1 MNQQIKN
8 LKLAER
14 GAIVSITAYIIL
26 SGIKLAAGHIFH
38 SDALTADAFN
48 NISDIIGNIAVLIGL
63 RMAQKPADTDHK
75 FGHWKMEDLASLI
88 TSFIMFVVGF
98 QVLYSTFIKI
108 ISNQTV
114 EIDMTG
120 AVVGVFSALVMIG
133 VYLYNKSLA
142 RRVHSKALEAT
153 AKDNLSD
160 AVTSI
165 GTSVAIIAAAFNFP
179 IVDKIAAV
187 VITFFILK
195 TAYEIFMESFFTL
208 SDGFDEELLHKYEED
223 ILKLPKVVAVK
234 SQRGRTYGANIY
246 LDIVLEMNPDLSVYE
261 SHEVTEQVEQLL
273 TLKHGVF
280 DVDIHVEPSEIPHDE
295 IFEHVFDKLY
305 RFESE
310 IQAHE
315 VGYENLIDE
324 NYLLIDAK
332 GRYLNKAE
340 MLQAHPVQSTYL
352 SNYQMTS
359 ISQKSKLVTF
369 EIGDYVHT
377 SLWRRHENWTVIFH
391 QISKKQGVGKNSTSL
406 KKSSFSHP
414 RTVE

>member
-1 MNQQIKN
+1 MKQQIQN

-14 GAIVSITAYIIL
+14 GAIVSITAYIAL
-26 SGIKLAAGHIFH
+26 SGIKLAAGSMFH

-48 NISDIIGNIAVLIGL
+48 NISDIIGNIAVLVGL

-98 QVLYSTFIKI
+98 QVLYSTLIKI
-108 ISNQTV
+108 MSNQAV

-120 AVVGVFSALVMIG
+120 AIVGIFSAFVMIG

-142 RRVHSKALEAT
+142 KKVHSKALEAT

-165 GTSVAIIAAAFNFP
+165 GTSVAIFAAAFNFP

-187 VITFFILK
+187 IITFFILK

-223 ILKLPKVVAVK
+223 ILKLPKIVAVK

-261 SHEVTEQVEQLL
+261 SHEITEQVEQLL

-305 RFESE
+305 RLESE

-315 VGYENLIDE
+315 KGYEDLIDE
-324 NYLLIDAK
+324 DYLLIDAK
-332 GRYLNKAE
+332 GRYLNKAD
-340 MLQAHPVQSTYL
+340 MLKAHPVQSTYL

-359 ISQKSKLVTF
+359 VSQKSKLVTF

-391 QISKKQGVGKNSTSL
+391 QISKKA
-406 KKSSFSHP
+406 
-414 RTVE
+414 

>member
-1 MNQQIKN
+1 MKQQIQN

-14 GAIVSITAYIIL
+14 GAIISITAYIAL

-48 NISDIIGNIAVLIGL
+48 NISDIIGNIAVLVGL

-142 RRVHSKALEAT
+142 KRVHSKALEAT

-165 GTSVAIIAAAFNFP
+165 GTSIAIIAAAFNFP

-195 TAYEIFMESFFTL
+195 TAYDIFMESFFTL

-261 SHEVTEQVEQLL
+261 SHEITEQVEQLL
-273 TLKHGVF
+273 TLKYGVF

-391 QISKKQGVGKNSTSL
+391 QISKKA
-406 KKSSFSHP
+406 
-414 RTVE
+414 

>member
-1 MNQQIKN
+1 MKQQIQN

-14 GAIVSITAYIIL
+14 GAIISITAYIAL

-48 NISDIIGNIAVLIGL
+48 NISDIIGNIAVLVGL

-98 QVLYSTFIKI
+98 QVLYSTLIKI
-108 ISNQTV
+108 MSNQTV

-120 AVVGVFSALVMIG
+120 AIVGIFSAFVMIG

-142 RRVHSKALEAT
+142 KKVHSKALEAT

-187 VITFFILK
+187 IITFFILK
-195 TAYEIFMESFFTL
+195 TAYDIFMESFFTL

-223 ILKLPKVVAVK
+223 ILKLPKIVAVK

-261 SHEVTEQVEQLL
+261 SHEITEQVEQLL

-305 RFESE
+305 RLESE

-315 VGYENLIDE
+315 PGYADLIDD

-332 GRYLNKAE
+332 GRYLNKSE
-340 MLQAHPVQSTYL
+340 MLQVHPVQSTYL

-359 ISQKSKLVTF
+359 VSQKSKLVTF

-377 SLWRRHENWTVIFH
+377 SLWRRHENWTVVFH
-391 QISKKQGVGKNSTSL
+391 QISKKA
-406 KKSSFSHP
+406 
-414 RTVE
+414 

>member
-1 MNQQIKN
+1 MNTQIQN
-8 LKLAER
+8 LKTAER
-14 GAIVSITAYIIL
+14 GALISIAAYILL
-26 SGIKLAAGHIFH
+26 SGLKLAAGSIFH

-48 NISDIIGNIAVLIGL
+48 NISDIIGNVAVLIGL

-98 QVLYSTFIKI
+98 QVLHATIQKLLSKEA
-108 ISNQTV
+108 V
-114 EIDMTG
+114 EIDIMG
-120 AVVGVFSALVMIG
+120 ASVGIVSAAIMFA
-133 VYLYNKSLA
+133 VYLYNKRLA
-142 RRVHSKALEAT
+142 KQVNSKALEAA

-165 GTSVAIIAAAFNFP
+165 GTSIAVFAAAANFP
-179 IVDKIAAV
+179 IVDKIAAII
-187 VITFFILK
+187 ITFFILK
-195 TAYEIFMESFFTL
+195 TAHEIFMESFFTL
-208 SDGFDEELLHKYEED
+208 SDGFDEELLNRYKVD

-273 TLKHGVF
+273 KLKHGVF
-280 DVDIHVEPSEIPHDE
+280 DVDIHVEPSDLPHDE
-295 IFEHVFDKLY
+295 IYEHVYDKLY
-305 RFESE
+305 RFEAE

-315 VGYENLIDE
+315 KGYQNLIDD

-332 GRYLNKAE
+332 GRYLNKEE
-340 MLQAHPVQSTYL
+340 MLKQHPVQTTYL
-352 SNYQMTS
+352 TNYQMAS

-377 SLWRRHENWTVIFH
+377 SLWRRHEVWQVVFH
-391 QISKKQGVGKNSTSL
+391 QISKKQD
-406 KKSSFSHP
+406 
-414 RTVE
+414 

>member
-1 MNQQIKN
+1 MNQQIQN

-48 NISDIIGNIAVLIGL
+48 NISDIIGNVAVLIGL

-261 SHEVTEQVEQLL
+261 SHEITEQVEQLL

-340 MLQAHPVQSTYL
+340 MLQAHPIQSTYL

-391 QISKKQGVGKNSTSL
+391 QISKKQA
-406 KKSSFSHP
+406 
-414 RTVE
+414 

>member
-1 MNQQIKN
+1 MNQQIQN

-48 NISDIIGNIAVLIGL
+48 NISDIIGNIAVLVGL

-120 AVVGVFSALVMIG
+120 AVVGVFSALVMIA

-142 RRVHSKALEAT
+142 KRVHSKALEAT

-165 GTSVAIIAAAFNFP
+165 GTSIAIIAAAFNFP

-187 VITFFILK
+187 IITFFILK

-223 ILKLPKVVAVK
+223 ILKLPKVVAVR

-261 SHEVTEQVEQLL
+261 SHEITEQVEQLL

-295 IFEHVFDKLY
+295 LFEHVFDKLY

-315 VGYENLIDE
+315 KGYEDLIDE
-324 NYLLIDAK
+324 DYLLIDAK
-332 GRYLNKAE
+332 GRYLNKSE

-359 ISQKSKLVTF
+359 VSQKSKLVTF

-377 SLWRRHENWTVIFH
+377 SLWRRHENWTVVFH
-391 QISKKQGVGKNSTSL
+391 QISKKA
-406 KKSSFSHP
+406 
-414 RTVE
+414 

>member
-1 MNQQIKN
+1 MNQQIQN

-48 NISDIIGNIAVLIGL
+48 NISDIIGNVAVLIGL

-114 EIDMTG
+114 EIDITG

-165 GTSVAIIAAAFNFP
+165 GTSIAIIAAAFNFP

-391 QISKKQGVGKNSTSL
+391 QISKKQA
-406 KKSSFSHP
+406 
-414 RTVE
+414 

>member
-1 MNQQIKN
+1 MNQQIQN

-48 NISDIIGNIAVLIGL
+48 NISDIIGNIAVLVGL

-340 MLQAHPVQSTYL
+340 MLQAHPIQSTYL

-391 QISKKQGVGKNSTSL
+391 QISKKQA
-406 KKSSFSHP
+406 
-414 RTVE
+414 

>member
-1 MNQQIKN
+1 MKQQIQN

-14 GAIVSITAYIIL
+14 GAIVSITAYIAL
-26 SGIKLAAGHIFH
+26 SGIKLAAGSMFH

-48 NISDIIGNIAVLIGL
+48 NISDIIGNIAVLVGL

-98 QVLYSTFIKI
+98 QVLYSTLIKI
-108 ISNQTV
+108 MSNQTV

-120 AVVGVFSALVMIG
+120 AIVGIFSAFVMIG

-142 RRVHSKALEAT
+142 KKVHSKALEAT

-165 GTSVAIIAAAFNFP
+165 GTSVAIIAAAVNFP

-187 VITFFILK
+187 IITFFILK
-195 TAYEIFMESFFTL
+195 TAYDIFMESFFTL

-223 ILKLPKVVAVK
+223 ILKLPKVVAVR

-261 SHEVTEQVEQLL
+261 SHEITEQVEQLL

-295 IFEHVFDKLY
+295 IFEHVYDKLY
-305 RFESE
+305 RLESE

-315 VGYENLIDE
+315 PGYEDLIDD

-332 GRYLNKAE
+332 GRYLNKAD
-340 MLQAHPVQSTYL
+340 MLKAHPVQSTYL

-359 ISQKSKLVTF
+359 VSQKSKLVTF

-377 SLWRRHENWTVIFH
+377 SLWRRHENWTVVFH
-391 QISKKQGVGKNSTSL
+391 QISKKA
-406 KKSSFSHP
+406 
-414 RTVE
+414 

>member
-1 MNQQIKN
+1 MKQQIQN

-14 GAIVSITAYIIL
+14 GAIISITAYIAL

-48 NISDIIGNIAVLIGL
+48 NISDIIGNIAVLVGL

-98 QVLYSTFIKI
+98 QVLYSTLIKI
-108 ISNQTV
+108 MSNQTV

-120 AVVGVFSALVMIG
+120 AIVGIFSALVMVG

-142 RRVHSKALEAT
+142 KKVHSKALEAT

-165 GTSVAIIAAAFNFP
+165 GTSVAIFAAAFNFP

-187 VITFFILK
+187 IITFFILK

-223 ILKLPKVVAVK
+223 ILKLPKILAVK

-261 SHEVTEQVEQLL
+261 SHEITEQVEQLL

-305 RFESE
+305 RLESE

-315 VGYENLIDE
+315 PGYEDLIDE

-332 GRYLNKAE
+332 GRYLNKTE

-359 ISQKSKLVTF
+359 VSQKSKLVTF
-369 EIGDYVHT
+369 EIGDHVHT
-377 SLWRRHENWTVIFH
+377 SLWRRHENWTVVFH
-391 QISKKQGVGKNSTSL
+391 QISKKA
-406 KKSSFSHP
+406 
-414 RTVE
+414 

>member
-1 MNQQIKN
+1 
-8 LKLAER
+8 
-14 GAIVSITAYIIL
+14 
-26 SGIKLAAGHIFH
+26 
-38 SDALTADAFN
+38 
-48 NISDIIGNIAVLIGL
+48 
-63 RMAQKPADTDHK
+63 MAQKPADTDHK

-187 VITFFILK
+187 VITFLILK

-261 SHEVTEQVEQLL
+261 SHEITEQVEQLL

-340 MLQAHPVQSTYL
+340 MLQAHPIQSTYL

-391 QISKKQGVGKNSTSL
+391 QISKKQA
-406 KKSSFSHP
+406 
-414 RTVE
+414 

>member
-1 MNQQIKN
+1 MKQQIQN

-14 GAIVSITAYIIL
+14 GAIISITAYIAL

-48 NISDIIGNIAVLIGL
+48 NISDIIGNIAVLVGL

-98 QVLYSTFIKI
+98 QVLYSTFLKI

-120 AVVGVFSALVMIG
+120 AIVGIFSALVMIG

-142 RRVHSKALEAT
+142 KRVHSKALEAA

-179 IVDKIAAV
+179 IVDKFAAV

-195 TAYEIFMESFFTL
+195 TAYDIFMESFFTL

-261 SHEVTEQVEQLL
+261 SHEITEQVEQLL

-280 DVDIHVEPSEIPHDE
+280 DVDIHVEPSDIPHDE

-315 VGYENLIDE
+315 VGYEDLIDE

-332 GRYLNKAE
+332 GRYLNKIE
-340 MLQAHPVQSTYL
+340 MIQAHPIQSTYL

-391 QISKKQGVGKNSTSL
+391 QISKKA
-406 KKSSFSHP
+406 
-414 RTVE
+414 

>member
-1 MNQQIKN
+1 MNQQIQN

-48 NISDIIGNIAVLIGL
+48 NISDIIGNVAVLVGL

-142 RRVHSKALEAT
+142 RRVHSKSLEAT

-340 MLQAHPVQSTYL
+340 MLQAHPIQSTYL

-391 QISKKQGVGKNSTSL
+391 QISKKQA
-406 KKSSFSHP
+406 
-414 RTVE
+414 

>member
-1 MNQQIKN
+1 MKQQIQN

-14 GAIVSITAYIIL
+14 GAIVSITAYIAL
-26 SGIKLAAGHIFH
+26 SGIKLAAGSMFH

-48 NISDIIGNIAVLIGL
+48 NISDIIGNIAVLVGL

-98 QVLYSTFIKI
+98 QVLYSTLIKI
-108 ISNQTV
+108 MSNQTV

-120 AVVGVFSALVMIG
+120 AIVGIFSALVMVG

-142 RRVHSKALEAT
+142 KKVHSKALEAT

-165 GTSVAIIAAAFNFP
+165 GTSAAIIAAAFNFP

-187 VITFFILK
+187 IITFFILK
-195 TAYEIFMESFFTL
+195 TAYDIFIESFFTL
-208 SDGFDEELLHKYEED
+208 SDGFDEEVLHKYEED

-261 SHEVTEQVEQLL
+261 SHEITEQVEQLL
-273 TLKHGVF
+273 TLKHSVF

-295 IFEHVFDKLY
+295 LFEHVYDKLY

-315 VGYENLIDE
+315 VGYEDLIDD

-332 GRYLNKAE
+332 GRYLNKSE
-340 MLQAHPVQSTYL
+340 MLLAHPVQSTYL

-359 ISQKSKLVTF
+359 VSQKSKLVTF

-377 SLWRRHENWTVIFH
+377 SLWRRHENWTVVFH
-391 QISKKQGVGKNSTSL
+391 QISKKA
-406 KKSSFSHP
+406 
-414 RTVE
+414 

>member
-1 MNQQIKN
+1 MNQQVRN

-14 GAIVSITAYIIL
+14 GAIISILAYLLL
-26 SGIKLAAGHIFH
+26 SGLKLSAGTIFH

-48 NISDIIGNIAVLIGL
+48 NISDIVGNVAVLIGL

-98 QVLYSTFIKI
+98 QVLHSTILKLL
-108 ISNQTV
+108 SDEVV
-114 EIDMTG
+114 EIDMMG
-120 AVVGVFSALVMIG
+120 AVVGIFSAIVMIG
-133 VYLYNKSLA
+133 VYFYNRNLA
-142 RRVHSKALEAT
+142 RKVHSKALEAA

-160 AVTSI
+160 AVTSV
-165 GTSVAIIAAAFNFP
+165 GTSVAVFAAALNFP
-179 IVDKIAAV
+179 IVDKIAAI

-195 TAYEIFMESFFTL
+195 TAYDIFMESFFTL

-261 SHEVTEQVEQLL
+261 SHEITEQVEQLL

-295 IFEHVFDKLY
+295 IYEHVFDKLY

-315 VGYENLIDE
+315 KGYEDLIDE
-324 NYLLIDAK
+324 DYLLIDAK
-332 GRYLNKAE
+332 GRYHNKEE
-340 MLQAHPVQSTYL
+340 MLLAHPVQSTYL

-359 ISQKSKLVTF
+359 VSQKSKLVTF

-377 SLWRRHENWTVIFH
+377 SLWRRHERWTVVFH
-391 QISKKQGVGKNSTSL
+391 QISKKQDEKTSQ
-406 KKSSFSHP
+406 P
-414 RTVE
+414 D

>member
-1 MNQQIKN
+1 MKQQIQN

-14 GAIVSITAYIIL
+14 GAIISITAYIAL

-48 NISDIIGNIAVLIGL
+48 NISDIIGNIAVLVGL

-98 QVLYSTFIKI
+98 QVLYSTLIKI
-108 ISNQTV
+108 MSNQTV

-120 AVVGVFSALVMIG
+120 AIVGIFSALVMVG

-142 RRVHSKALEAT
+142 KKVHSKALEAT

-165 GTSVAIIAAAFNFP
+165 GTSIAIIAAAFNFP

-187 VITFFILK
+187 IITFFILK

-223 ILKLPKVVAVK
+223 ILKLPKIVAVK

-261 SHEVTEQVEQLL
+261 SHEITEQVEQLL

-305 RFESE
+305 RLESE

-315 VGYENLIDE
+315 PGYEDLIDE

-359 ISQKSKLVTF
+359 VSQKSKLVTF

-377 SLWRRHENWTVIFH
+377 SLWRRHENWTVVFH
-391 QISKKQGVGKNSTSL
+391 QISKKA
-406 KKSSFSHP
+406 
-414 RTVE
+414 

>member
-1 MNQQIKN
+1 MNQQIQN

-14 GAIVSITAYIIL
+14 GAIISITAYIAL

-48 NISDIIGNIAVLIGL
+48 NISDIIGNIAVLVGL

-98 QVLYSTFIKI
+98 QVLYSTLIKI
-108 ISNQTV
+108 MSNQTV

-120 AVVGVFSALVMIG
+120 AIVGIFSALVMVG

-142 RRVHSKALEAT
+142 KKVHSKALEAT

-165 GTSVAIIAAAFNFP
+165 GTAVAIFAAAFNFP

-187 VITFFILK
+187 IITFFILK

-261 SHEVTEQVEQLL
+261 SHEITEQVEQLL

-295 IFEHVFDKLY
+295 LFEHVFDKLY

-315 VGYENLIDE
+315 PGYEDLIDD
-324 NYLLIDAK
+324 NYLLIDAN
-332 GRYLNKAE
+332 GRYLNKAD
-340 MLQAHPVQSTYL
+340 MLKAHPVQSTYL

-359 ISQKSKLVTF
+359 VSQKSKLVTF

-377 SLWRRHENWTVIFH
+377 SLWRRHENWTVVFH
-391 QISKKQGVGKNSTSL
+391 QISKKA
-406 KKSSFSHP
+406 
-414 RTVE
+414 

>member
-1 MNQQIKN
+1 MNQNVTN

-14 GAIVSITAYIIL
+14 GALLSIGAYIVL
-26 SGIKLAAGHIFH
+26 SGIKLVAGQLFH
-38 SDALTADAFN
+38 SDALRADAFN
-48 NISDIIGNIAVLIGL
+48 NISDIIGNIAVLVGL
-63 RMAQKPADTDHK
+63 KMAQKPADTDHK

-98 QVLYSTFIKI
+98 QVLYSTLIKI
-108 ISNQTV
+108 MSNQTV
-114 EIDMTG
+114 EIDLTG
-120 AVVGVFSALVMIG
+120 AIVGIFSALVMVG

-142 RRVHSKALEAT
+142 KKVHSKALEAT

-165 GTSVAIIAAAFNFP
+165 GTSIAIIAAALNFP

-187 VITFFILK
+187 IITFFILK

-223 ILKLPKVVAVK
+223 ILKLPKIVAVK
-234 SQRGRTYGANIY
+234 SQRGRTYGSNIY

-261 SHEVTEQVEQLL
+261 SHEITEQVEQLL

-295 IFEHVFDKLY
+295 LFEHVFDKLY
-305 RFESE
+305 RLESE

-315 VGYENLIDE
+315 VGYEELIDD

-332 GRYLNKAE
+332 GRYLNKAD
-340 MLQAHPVQSTYL
+340 MLKAHPVQSTYL

-359 ISQKSKLVTF
+359 VSQKSKLVTF

-377 SLWRRHENWTVIFH
+377 SLWRRHENWTVVFH
-391 QISKKQGVGKNSTSL
+391 QISKKA
-406 KKSSFSHP
+406 
-414 RTVE
+414 

>member
-1 MNQQIKN
+1 MKQQIQN

-14 GAIVSITAYIIL
+14 GAIVSITAYIAL
-26 SGIKLAAGHIFH
+26 SGIKLAAGSMFH

-48 NISDIIGNIAVLIGL
+48 NISDIIGNIAVLVGL

-98 QVLYSTFIKI
+98 QVLYSTLIKI
-108 ISNQTV
+108 MSNQTV

-120 AVVGVFSALVMIG
+120 AIVGIFSAFVMIG

-142 RRVHSKALEAT
+142 KKVHSKALEAT

-187 VITFFILK
+187 IITFFILK
-195 TAYEIFMESFFTL
+195 TAYDIFMESFFTL

-223 ILKLPKVVAVK
+223 ILKLPKVVAVR

-261 SHEVTEQVEQLL
+261 SHEITEQVEQLL

-295 IFEHVFDKLY
+295 IFEHVYDKLY
-305 RFESE
+305 RLESE

-315 VGYENLIDE
+315 PGYEDLIDD

-332 GRYLNKAE
+332 GRYLNKAD
-340 MLQAHPVQSTYL
+340 MLKAHPVQSTYL

-359 ISQKSKLVTF
+359 VSQKSKLVTF

-377 SLWRRHENWTVIFH
+377 SLWRRHENWTVVFH
-391 QISKKQGVGKNSTSL
+391 QISKKA
-406 KKSSFSHP
+406 
-414 RTVE
+414 

>member
-1 MNQQIKN
+1 MNQQVKN

-14 GAIVSITAYIIL
+14 GAIVSIVAYIIL
-26 SGIKLAAGHIFH
+26 SGLKLSAGRIFH

-48 NISDIIGNIAVLIGL
+48 NISDIVGNVAVLIGL

-98 QVLYSTFIKI
+98 QVLHSTILKLL
-108 ISNQTV
+108 SDEVV
-114 EIDMTG
+114 EIDIMG
-120 AVVGVFSALVMIG
+120 AVVGMFSATVMIG
-133 VYLYNKSLA
+133 VYVYNRRLA
-142 RRVHSKALEAT
+142 RKVNSKALEAT

-160 AVTSI
+160 AVTSV
-165 GTSVAIIAAAFNFP
+165 GTSVAVFAAALNFP
-179 IVDKIAAV
+179 IVDKIAAI

-261 SHEVTEQVEQLL
+261 SHEITEQVEQLL

-280 DVDIHVEPSEIPHDE
+280 DVDIHVEPSAIPHDE
-295 IFEHVFDKLY
+295 IYEHVFDKLY

-315 VGYENLIDE
+315 TGYENLIDE
-324 NYLLIDAK
+324 QYLLIDAK
-332 GRYLNKAE
+332 GCYLNKLE
-340 MLQAHPVQSTYL
+340 MLEAHPVQSTYL

-377 SLWRRHENWTVIFH
+377 SLWRRHEEWTVVFH
-391 QISKKQGVGKNSTSL
+391 QISKKN
-406 KKSSFSHP
+406 
-414 RTVE
+414 

>member
-1 MNQQIKN
+1 MKQQIQN

-14 GAIVSITAYIIL
+14 GAIISITAYIAL

-48 NISDIIGNIAVLIGL
+48 NISDIIGNIAVLVGL

-98 QVLYSTFIKI
+98 QVLYSTLIKI
-108 ISNQTV
+108 MSNQTV

-120 AVVGVFSALVMIG
+120 AIVGIFSALVMVG

-142 RRVHSKALEAT
+142 KKVHSKALEAT

-165 GTSVAIIAAAFNFP
+165 GTSVAIFAAAFNFP

-187 VITFFILK
+187 IITFFILK

-223 ILKLPKVVAVK
+223 ILKLPKIVAVK

-261 SHEVTEQVEQLL
+261 SHEITEQVEQLL

-315 VGYENLIDE
+315 VGYEDLIDD

-332 GRYLNKAE
+332 GRYLNKSE

-359 ISQKSKLVTF
+359 VSQKSKLVTF

-377 SLWRRHENWTVIFH
+377 SLWRRHENWTVVFH
-391 QISKKQGVGKNSTSL
+391 QISKKA
-406 KKSSFSHP
+406 
-414 RTVE
+414 

>member
-1 MNQQIKN
+1 MNQQVKN

-14 GAIVSITAYIIL
+14 GAIISILAYLLL
-26 SGIKLAAGHIFH
+26 SGLKLSAGTIFH

-48 NISDIIGNIAVLIGL
+48 NISDIVGNVAVLIGL

-98 QVLYSTFIKI
+98 QVLHSTILKLL
-108 ISNQTV
+108 SDEVV
-114 EIDMTG
+114 EIDMMG
-120 AVVGVFSALVMIG
+120 AVVGIFSAIVMIG
-133 VYLYNKSLA
+133 VYFYNRNLA
-142 RRVHSKALEAT
+142 RKVHSKALEAA

-160 AVTSI
+160 AVTSV
-165 GTSVAIIAAAFNFP
+165 GTSVAVFAAALNFP
-179 IVDKIAAV
+179 IVDKIAAI

-195 TAYEIFMESFFTL
+195 TAYDIFMESFFTL

-261 SHEVTEQVEQLL
+261 SHEITEQVEQLL

-295 IFEHVFDKLY
+295 IYEHVFDKLY

-315 VGYENLIDE
+315 KGYEDLIDE
-324 NYLLIDAK
+324 DYLLIDAK
-332 GRYLNKAE
+332 GRYHNKEE
-340 MLQAHPVQSTYL
+340 MLLAHPVQSIYL

-359 ISQKSKLVTF
+359 VSQKSKLVTF

-377 SLWRRHENWTVIFH
+377 SLWRRHERWTVVFH
-391 QISKKQGVGKNSTSL
+391 QISKKQDEKTSQ
-406 KKSSFSHP
+406 P
-414 RTVE
+414 D

>member
-1 MNQQIKN
+1 MNQQVKN

-14 GAIVSITAYIIL
+14 GAIVSIVAYIIL
-26 SGIKLAAGHIFH
+26 SGLKLSAGSIFH

-48 NISDIIGNIAVLIGL
+48 NISDIVGNVAVLIGL

-98 QVLYSTFIKI
+98 QVLHSTILKLL
-108 ISNQTV
+108 SDEVV
-114 EIDMTG
+114 EIDIMG
-120 AVVGVFSALVMIG
+120 AVVGIFSAIVMIG
-133 VYLYNKSLA
+133 AYVYNRRLA
-142 RRVHSKALEAT
+142 RKVNSKALEAT

-160 AVTSI
+160 AVTSV
-165 GTSVAIIAAAFNFP
+165 GTSVAVFAAALNFP
-179 IVDKIAAV
+179 IVDKIAAI

-261 SHEVTEQVEQLL
+261 SHEITEQVEQLL

-280 DVDIHVEPSEIPHDE
+280 DVDIHVEPSAIPHDE
-295 IFEHVFDKLY
+295 IYEHVFDKLY

-315 VGYENLIDE
+315 TGYENLIDE
-324 NYLLIDAK
+324 QYLLIDAK
-332 GRYLNKAE
+332 GRYLNKVE
-340 MLQAHPVQSTYL
+340 MLEAHPVQSTYL

-377 SLWRRHENWTVIFH
+377 SLWRRHEEWTVVFH
-391 QISKKQGVGKNSTSL
+391 QISKKQD
-406 KKSSFSHP
+406 
-414 RTVE
+414 

>member
-1 MNQQIKN
+1 MKQQIQN

-14 GAIVSITAYIIL
+14 GAIVSITAYIAL
-26 SGIKLAAGHIFH
+26 SGIKLAAGSMFH

-48 NISDIIGNIAVLIGL
+48 NISDIIGNIAVLVGL

-98 QVLYSTFIKI
+98 QVLYSTLIKI
-108 ISNQTV
+108 MSNQTV

-120 AVVGVFSALVMIG
+120 AIVGIFSALVMVG

-142 RRVHSKALEAT
+142 KKVHSKALEAT

-165 GTSVAIIAAAFNFP
+165 GTSVAIFAAAFNFP

-187 VITFFILK
+187 IITFFILK
-195 TAYEIFMESFFTL
+195 TAYDIFMESFFTL

-261 SHEVTEQVEQLL
+261 SHEITEQVEQLL

-305 RFESE
+305 RLESE

-315 VGYENLIDE
+315 PGYEDLIDD

-332 GRYLNKAE
+332 GRYLNKAD
-340 MLQAHPVQSTYL
+340 MLKAHPVQSTYL

-359 ISQKSKLVTF
+359 VSQKSKLVTF

-377 SLWRRHENWTVIFH
+377 SLWRRHENWTVVFH
-391 QISKKQGVGKNSTSL
+391 QISKKA
-406 KKSSFSHP
+406 
-414 RTVE
+414 

>member
-1 MNQQIKN
+1 MKQQIQN

-14 GAIVSITAYIIL
+14 GAIVSITAYIAL
-26 SGIKLAAGHIFH
+26 SGIKLAAGSMFH

-48 NISDIIGNIAVLIGL
+48 NISDIIGNIAVLVGL

-98 QVLYSTFIKI
+98 QVLYSTLIKI
-108 ISNQTV
+108 MSNQTV

-120 AVVGVFSALVMIG
+120 AIVGIFSAIVMLG

-142 RRVHSKALEAT
+142 KKVHSKALEAT

-165 GTSVAIIAAAFNFP
+165 GTSIAIIAATFNFP

-187 VITFFILK
+187 IITFFILK
-195 TAYEIFMESFFTL
+195 TAYEIFIESFFTL

-223 ILKLPKVVAVK
+223 ILKLPKIVAVK

-261 SHEVTEQVEQLL
+261 SHEITEQVEQLL

-295 IFEHVFDKLY
+295 LFEHVFDKLY
-305 RFESE
+305 RLESE

-332 GRYLNKAE
+332 GRYLNKAD
-340 MLQAHPVQSTYL
+340 MLKAHPVQSTYL

-359 ISQKSKLVTF
+359 VSQKSKLVTF

-377 SLWRRHENWTVIFH
+377 SLWRRHENWTVVFH
-391 QISKKQGVGKNSTSL
+391 QISKKA
-406 KKSSFSHP
+406 
-414 RTVE
+414 

>member
-1 MNQQIKN
+1 MNQQIQN

-48 NISDIIGNIAVLIGL
+48 NISDIIGNVAVLVGL

-108 ISNQTV
+108 MSNQPV

-120 AVVGVFSALVMIG
+120 AIVGIFSALVMIG

-142 RRVHSKALEAT
+142 KRVHSKALEAA

-261 SHEVTEQVEQLL
+261 SHEITEQVEQLL

-315 VGYENLIDE
+315 VGYEDLIDK

-332 GRYLNKAE
+332 GRYLNKIE

-391 QISKKQGVGKNSTSL
+391 QISKKQA
-406 KKSSFSHP
+406 
-414 RTVE
+414 

>member
-1 MNQQIKN
+1 MKQQIQN

-14 GAIVSITAYIIL
+14 GAIISITAYIAL

-48 NISDIIGNIAVLIGL
+48 NISDIIGNIAVLVGL

-98 QVLYSTFIKI
+98 QVLYSTLIKI
-108 ISNQTV
+108 MSNQTV

-120 AVVGVFSALVMIG
+120 AIVGIFSAFVMIG

-142 RRVHSKALEAT
+142 KKVHSKALEAT

-187 VITFFILK
+187 IITFFILK
-195 TAYEIFMESFFTL
+195 TAYDIFMESFFTL

-261 SHEVTEQVEQLL
+261 SHEITEQVEQLL

-295 IFEHVFDKLY
+295 LFEHVFDKLY

-315 VGYENLIDE
+315 KGYEDLIDE
-324 NYLLIDAK
+324 DYLLIDAK
-332 GRYLNKAE
+332 GRYLNKAD
-340 MLQAHPVQSTYL
+340 MLKAHPVQSTYL

-359 ISQKSKLVTF
+359 VSQKSKLVTF

-377 SLWRRHENWTVIFH
+377 SLWRRHENWTVVFH
-391 QISKKQGVGKNSTSL
+391 QISKKA
-406 KKSSFSHP
+406 
-414 RTVE
+414 

>member
-1 MNQQIKN
+1 MKQQIQN

-14 GAIVSITAYIIL
+14 GAIISITAYIAL

-48 NISDIIGNIAVLIGL
+48 NISDIIGNIAVLVGL

-98 QVLYSTFIKI
+98 QVLYSTLIKI
-108 ISNQTV
+108 MSNQTV

-120 AVVGVFSALVMIG
+120 AIVGIFSAFVMIG

-142 RRVHSKALEAT
+142 KKVHSKALEAT

-165 GTSVAIIAAAFNFP
+165 GTSVAIFAAAFNFP

-187 VITFFILK
+187 IITFFILK

-223 ILKLPKVVAVK
+223 ILKLPKIVAVK

-261 SHEVTEQVEQLL
+261 SHEITEQVEQLL
-273 TLKHGVF
+273 TLKHSVF

-305 RFESE
+305 RLESE

-315 VGYENLIDE
+315 PGYEDLIDE

-359 ISQKSKLVTF
+359 VSQKSKLVTF

-377 SLWRRHENWTVIFH
+377 SLWRRHENWTVVFH
-391 QISKKQGVGKNSTSL
+391 QISKKA
-406 KKSSFSHP
+406 
-414 RTVE
+414 

>member
-1 MNQQIKN
+1 MNQQIQN

-48 NISDIIGNIAVLIGL
+48 NISDIIGNIAVLVGL

-261 SHEVTEQVEQLL
+261 SHEITEQVEQLL

-340 MLQAHPVQSTYL
+340 MLQAHPIQSTYL

-391 QISKKQGVGKNSTSL
+391 QISALCQL
-406 KKSSFSHP
+406 
-414 RTVE
+414 

>member
-1 MNQQIKN
+1 MNQQIQN

-14 GAIVSITAYIIL
+14 GAIVSITTYIIL

-48 NISDIIGNIAVLIGL
+48 NISDIIGNIAVLVGL

-261 SHEVTEQVEQLL
+261 SHEITEQVEQLL

-340 MLQAHPVQSTYL
+340 MLQAHPIQSTYL

-391 QISKKQGVGKNSTSL
+391 QISKKQA
-406 KKSSFSHP
+406 
-414 RTVE
+414 

>member
-1 MNQQIKN
+1 MKQQIQN

-14 GAIVSITAYIIL
+14 GAIVSITAYIAL
-26 SGIKLAAGHIFH
+26 SGIKLAAGSMFH

-48 NISDIIGNIAVLIGL
+48 NISDIIGNIAVLVGL

-98 QVLYSTFIKI
+98 QVLYSTLIKI
-108 ISNQTV
+108 MSNQVV

-120 AVVGVFSALVMIG
+120 AIVGIFSAVVMVG

-142 RRVHSKALEAT
+142 KKVHSKALEAT

-187 VITFFILK
+187 IITFFILK

-261 SHEVTEQVEQLL
+261 SHEITEQVEQLL

-305 RFESE
+305 RLESE

-315 VGYENLIDE
+315 PGYENLIDE
-324 NYLLIDAK
+324 NYLLIDAR
-332 GRYLNKAE
+332 GRYLNKAD
-340 MLQAHPVQSTYL
+340 MLKAHPVQSTYL

-359 ISQKSKLVTF
+359 VSQKSKLVTF

-377 SLWRRHENWTVIFH
+377 SLWRRHENWTVVFH
-391 QISKKQGVGKNSTSL
+391 QISKKA
-406 KKSSFSHP
+406 
-414 RTVE
+414 

>member
-1 MNQQIKN
+1 MKQQIQN

-14 GAIVSITAYIIL
+14 GAIISITAYIAL

-48 NISDIIGNIAVLIGL
+48 NISDIIGNIAVLVGL

-98 QVLYSTFIKI
+98 QVLYSTLIKI
-108 ISNQTV
+108 MSNQTV

-120 AVVGVFSALVMIG
+120 AIVGIFSAFVMIG

-142 RRVHSKALEAT
+142 KKVHSKALEAT

-165 GTSVAIIAAAFNFP
+165 GTSVAIFAAAFNFP

-187 VITFFILK
+187 IITFFILK
-195 TAYEIFMESFFTL
+195 TAYDIFMESFFTL

-261 SHEVTEQVEQLL
+261 SHEITEQVEQLL

-315 VGYENLIDE
+315 PGYEDLIDE

-359 ISQKSKLVTF
+359 VSQKSKLVTF

-377 SLWRRHENWTVIFH
+377 SLWRRHENWTVLFH
-391 QISKKQGVGKNSTSL
+391 QISKKA
-406 KKSSFSHP
+406 
-414 RTVE
+414 

>member
-1 MNQQIKN
+1 MNQQIQN

-48 NISDIIGNIAVLIGL
+48 NISDIIGNVAVLIGL

-114 EIDMTG
+114 EIDMMG

-142 RRVHSKALEAT
+142 KRVHSKALEAT

-165 GTSVAIIAAAFNFP
+165 GISIAIIAAAFNFP

-261 SHEVTEQVEQLL
+261 SHEITEQVEQLL

-340 MLQAHPVQSTYL
+340 MLQAHPIQSTYL

-391 QISKKQGVGKNSTSL
+391 QISKKQA
-406 KKSSFSHP
+406 
-414 RTVE
+414 

>member
-1 MNQQIKN
+1 MNHQIKN

-14 GAIVSITAYIIL
+14 GAIVSIVAYVIL
-26 SGIKLAAGHIFH
+26 SGLKLSAGTIFH

-48 NISDIIGNIAVLIGL
+48 NISDIVGNVAVLIGL

-98 QVLYSTFIKI
+98 QVLHSTILKLL
-108 ISNQTV
+108 SDEVV
-114 EIDMTG
+114 EIDIMG
-120 AVVGVFSALVMIG
+120 AVVGIFSAIVMIG
-133 VYLYNKSLA
+133 VYLYNRRLA
-142 RRVHSKALEAT
+142 KKVNSKALEAT

-165 GTSVAIIAAAFNFP
+165 GTSLAVFAAALNFP
-179 IVDKIAAV
+179 IVDKIAAI

-195 TAYEIFMESFFTL
+195 TAYDIFMESFFTL

-261 SHEVTEQVEQLL
+261 SHEITEQVEQLL

-280 DVDIHVEPSEIPHDE
+280 DMDIHVEPSEIPHDE
-295 IFEHVFDKLY
+295 IYEHVFDKLY

-315 VGYENLIDE
+315 RGYEDLIDE
-324 NYLLIDAK
+324 DYLLIDAK
-332 GRYLNKAE
+332 GRYLNKTE
-340 MLQAHPVQSTYL
+340 MLKTHSVQSTYL

-369 EIGDYVHT
+369 ELGDYVHT
-377 SLWRRHENWTVIFH
+377 SLWRRHENWNVVFH
-391 QISKKQGVGKNSTSL
+391 QISKKQD
-406 KKSSFSHP
+406 
-414 RTVE
+414 

>member
-1 MNQQIKN
+1 MNQQVKN

-14 GAIVSITAYIIL
+14 GAIVSIVAYIIL
-26 SGIKLAAGHIFH
+26 SGLKLSAGSIFH

-48 NISDIIGNIAVLIGL
+48 NISDIVGNVAVLIGL

-98 QVLYSTFIKI
+98 QVLHSTILKLL
-108 ISNQTV
+108 SDEVV
-114 EIDMTG
+114 EIDIMG
-120 AVVGVFSALVMIG
+120 AVVGIFSASVMIG
-133 VYLYNKSLA
+133 VYVYNRRLA
-142 RRVHSKALEAT
+142 RKVNSKALEAT

-160 AVTSI
+160 AVTSV
-165 GTSVAIIAAAFNFP
+165 GTSVAVFAAALNFP
-179 IVDKIAAV
+179 IVDKIAAI

-261 SHEVTEQVEQLL
+261 SHEITEQVEQLL

-280 DVDIHVEPSEIPHDE
+280 DVDIHVEPSAIPHDE
-295 IFEHVFDKLY
+295 IYEHVFDKLY

-315 VGYENLIDE
+315 TGYENLIDE
-324 NYLLIDAK
+324 QYLLIDAK
-332 GRYLNKAE
+332 GRYLNKLE
-340 MLQAHPVQSTYL
+340 MLEAHPVQSTYL

-377 SLWRRHENWTVIFH
+377 SLWRRHEEWTVVFH
-391 QISKKQGVGKNSTSL
+391 QISKKN
-406 KKSSFSHP
+406 
-414 RTVE
+414 